1 MGHILSNILPKTGP
15 PSRVKASTVYS
26 LAHFHRSAKV
36 FLGMWACLGVLLG
49 LGGTSGF
56 YLEPRDRPREFDPA
70 GGQWPLTGMRG
81 TSTMGQEAAR

>member
-1 MGHILSNILPKTGP
+1 MSG
-15 PSRVKASTVYS
+15 
-26 LAHFHRSAKV
+26 
-36 FLGMWACLGVLLG
+36 CLLG